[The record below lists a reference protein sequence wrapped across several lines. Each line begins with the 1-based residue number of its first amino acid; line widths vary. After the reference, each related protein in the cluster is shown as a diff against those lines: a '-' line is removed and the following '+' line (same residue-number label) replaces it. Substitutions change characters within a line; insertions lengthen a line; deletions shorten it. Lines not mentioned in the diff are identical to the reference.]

1 MWPGEGGLILLGVW
15 VAECV
20 HPMQRQGKAFCKVVA
35 LVIDSD
41 RSRSEIF
48 WSNPDA
54 RCKMQMT
61 ENVTATFVVAS
72 RSGKHLSPDVVGQI
86 EEPMPNVRCQTAQT
100 VDGS

>member
-1 MWPGEGGLILLGVW
+1 LGVW

-54 RCKMQMT
+54 RCKMQTT
-61 ENVTATFVVAS
+61 ENVTATSRPKESSWWHHAVVS
-72 RSGKHLSPDVVGQI
+72 
-86 EEPMPNVRCQTAQT
+86 T
-100 VDGS
+100 